1 MNERTPAEAAQK
13 ELASHPS
20 LVSLTIEGPFVLSMQ
35 NLTVDVKNESCEE
48 EQTVSGPQ
56 IVPAADHATEM
67 QGRINKPKPIFVVGS
82 PRSGTSILTWC
93 LGQHPNI
100 LTVEESAGIG
110 DLTIA
115 LDICY
120 QVETARGDHS
130 LLSSIDV
137 GKEEFFSAFGET
149 INQLILRH
157 RVDLDRK
164 RWQRSAG
171 PNAVLGPR
179 TKAQLALSQRHVG

>member
-1 MNERTPAEAAQK
+1 
-13 ELASHPS
+13 
-20 LVSLTIEGPFVLSMQ
+20 MQ

-56 IVPAADHATEM
+56 IVPAAEHATEM
-67 QGRINKPKPIFVVGS
+67 QSRINKPIFVVGS

-100 LTVEESAGIG
+100 LAVEESAGMG
-110 DLTIA
+110 DLTVA
-115 LDICY
+115 LAICY
-120 QVETARGDHS
+120 QVETARGDYS

-164 RWQRSAG
+164 RWDASFSG
-171 PNAVLGPR
+171 GVG
-179 TKAQLALSQRHVG
+179 QL